1 MSLIIRR
8 AAPSDAPRLAS
19 LARAHSATV
28 TPEYVAAHP
37 VYAATEGARL
47 VGFYALEEE
56 GDAWTLRHLWVAP
69 EWTGRGRG
77 RWMFTDAVRRVRR
90 AHAATLR
97 LVPESGAE
105 RFFLKMGLAP
115 VDGERGLAL
124 DAATWEEP
132 LPDSVSDAGSAE

>member
-1 MSLIIRR
+1 VSLIIRR
-8 AAPSDAPRLAS
+8 AAPSDAPRLAA
-19 LARAHSATV
+19 LARAQAATV
-28 TPEYVAAHP
+28 TPEYVAAYP

-47 VGFYALEEE
+47 VGFYALEDE

-97 LVPESGAE
+97 LVPEPGAE
-105 RFFLKMGLAP
+105 RFFLKMGAVAAAGAL
-115 VDGERGLAL
+115 EL
-124 DAATWEEP
+124 DAVTWQEP
-132 LPDSVSDAGSAE
+132 LQDSVSDAGSAE